1 KDLVLAQKEKIEFE
15 NRSEELRKKLQTI
28 SANSGDEIITLQQ
41 QIEDL
46 SEDNDAMKED
56 TKKLTAELKA
66 TKDGLEVRERES
78 QETIEELRRQLA
90 TADTRLTEAANELLA
105 NSADNTDTNLLHN
118 EILALREQLA
128 ELEGRNRS
136 TEDHLQTSV
145 EQLNASVVEYKCLL
159 DEARNQVQRLE
170 TEKLSAIQETNQVN
184 QVLENERD
192 NRSMVS
198 EENQQLRQRI
208 LQL

>member
-1 KDLVLAQKEKIEFE
+1 MREKDERIDSLQKEVRKQVEDQQEIEELLNEKQSEIDSLNKDLVLAQKEKIEFE
-15 NRSEELRKKLQTI
+15 NHSEELRKKLQTI

-66 TKDGLEVRERES
+66 TKDTFEVRERES
-78 QETIEELRRQLA
+78 RETIEELRRQLA

-136 TEDHLQTSV
+136 TEDNLQTSV
-145 EQLNASVVEYKCLL
+145 EQLNASMVEYKVCL
-159 DEARNQVQRLE
+159 
-170 TEKLSAIQETNQVN
+170 KCFI
-184 QVLENERD
+184 
-192 NRSMVS
+192 
-198 EENQQLRQRI
+198 RI
-208 LQL
+208 IELFE